1 MILLLDYCKK
11 KKRRV
16 NMSTKLV
23 HLIIEEKR
31 KEMIQLAEDY
41 GYTSNLTVQAS
52 QELDYLLNTFSP
64 SDQPYLVSSN

>member
-1 MILLLDYCKK
+1 MA
-11 KKRRV
+11 
-16 NMSTKLV
+16 TKSS

-41 GYTSNLTVQAS
+41 GYTSTLTVQAS

-64 SDQPYLVSSN
+64 SYQPSLVSSN

>member
-1 MILLLDYCKK
+1 MA
-11 KKRRV
+11 
-16 NMSTKLV
+16 TKSF
-23 HLIIEEKR
+23 HLIEEKR

>member
-1 MILLLDYCKK
+1 
-11 KKRRV
+11 
-16 NMSTKLV
+16 MSTKLV